1 MGFDPNA
8 GATGAQGAA
17 DNPAGADQFANLF
30 AAMGMGN
37 NPAQNNGNNN
47 TQASPAAKDEKNDN
61 VDDLD

>member
-47 TQASPAAKDEKNDN
+47 TQASPAAKDN
-61 VDDLD
+61 